1 MADKSQIEWT
11 EATWNPVTGST
22 KISAGRKNCYAQRLA
37 RRLHAMGNHRY
48 RNAGNRILIY
58 SLRC

>member
-22 KISAGRKNCYAQRLA
+22 KISAGRKNCYAERLA

-48 RNAGNRILIY
+48 RNG
-58 SLRC
+58 